1 MVREKSV
8 ELLAPAG
15 SFESMKAAVAA
26 GADAVYMG
34 GSRFGARAYADNP
47 DKDKLLEA
55 IDYVHIHGRRLYM
68 TVNTLFKEKELGEL
82 YDYLLP
88 YYEQGVDG
96 VIVQDLGAFMKI
108 REWFPELPI
117 HASTQMTVTGAYG
130 AKVLKNLGAQRVV
143 TARELSLEEIREIHR
158 QVPIEIES
166 FVHGALCYCYSGQ
179 CLMSSLIGG
188 RSGNRGMCAQPCRL
202 PYGWGDLAD
211 GYPLSLKDMSLAGH
225 LKELQDMGVASA
237 KIEGRMK
244 RPEYVYIVTK
254 VYADALREGREP
266 TADELRRLEQ
276 AFSRQ
281 GFTDGYYLGQ
291 TGPDMFG
298 VREEVKPP
306 RELFSHARAAY
317 EKGEGPGVPV
327 KFYAMIR
334 PGEPI
339 QVGVEDGQGRV
350 ATAAGKIPEPAR
362 RRPTSQE
369 EVEAQLGKT
378 GGTPFIAAG
387 MRTLVEGGLNVP
399 LSAVN
404 ALRRQVLDEL
414 SKQRTALPRRR
425 HGEFKVGAR
434 YENRREEPELY
445 VSLRHAG
452 QLTFELV
459 KAKPA
464 LITLPADEIAAHP
477 DDVKGAIQRGVPVA
491 AVLPRI
497 CFDRELPR
505 LREDLAA
512 CREIGVTDVYVGNL
526 GLVPLCKELG
536 FNLRGD
542 FGLQVFNSQGLK
554 EYKRL
559 GFQSLTASFELK
571 LAQIRDLSKA
581 VDTEIIG
588 YGRLP
593 LMITE
598 NCAVK
603 NQSGQCTCGNVNQ
616 LIDRKGFRF
625 PVEKAWGC
633 RNELLNAN
641 KIFLADKAEDWKKAG
656 LRAVRLLFTT
666 ENGVECTQ
674 VLDAYRGTG
683 AYRPNNFTRGLYYRD
698 VE

>member
-1 MVREKSV
+1 MEILS
-8 ELLAPAG
+8 PAG
-15 SFESMKAAVAA
+15 SPEALRAAVCA
-26 GADAVYMG
+26 GANAVYLGFGQFNARRGARNFSRDEFASAVSYCHLRGVKVYLTLNTLCSDREMGDAVDCAVQA
-34 GSRFGARAYADNP
+34 S
-47 DKDKLLEA
+47 KL
-55 IDYVHIHGRRLYM
+55 
-68 TVNTLFKEKELGEL
+68 
-82 YDYLLP
+82 
-88 YYEQGVDG
+88 GVDAAL
-96 VIVQDLGAFMKI
+96 IQDFKTWPLY
-108 REWFPELPI
+108 P
-117 HASTQMTVTGAYG
+117 
-130 AKVLKNLGAQRVV
+130 
-143 TARELSLEEIREIHR
+143 
-158 QVPIEIES
+158 
-166 FVHGALCYCYSGQ
+166 LCMCYSGQ
-179 CLMSSLIGG
+179 CFLSSVIGG

-202 PYGWGDLAD
+202 PYGFGDLAD
-211 GYPLSLKDMSLAGH
+211 SYPLSLKDMSLAGH
-225 LKELQDMGVASA
+225 LRELQEMGVASA

-266 TADELRRLEQ
+266 TPEELRQLEQ

-281 GFTDGYYLGQ
+281 GFTDGYYLGR

-298 VREEVKPP
+298 VREESKPP
-306 RELFSHARAAY
+306 RELFAKAKAAY

-334 PGEPI
+334 AGEPI
-339 QVGVEDGQGRV
+339 QVGVEDGEGRV

-369 EVEAQLGKT
+369 EVEAQLAKT
-378 GGTPFIAAG
+378 GGTPFAAAG
-387 MRTLVEGGLNVP
+387 MRTLVEDGLAVP

-414 SKQRTALPRRR
+414 SKQRAALPQRR
-425 HGEFKVGAR
+425 HGEYRMGAR
-434 YENRREEPELY
+434 YENRREEPDLY

-459 KAKPA
+459 KARPA

-477 DDVKGAIQRGVPVA
+477 DEVGGAIQRGVPVA

-497 CFDRELPR
+497 CFDRELDS
-505 LREDLAA
+505 LRGDLSA
-512 CREIGVTDVYVGNL
+512 CKEIGVIDAYVGNL
-526 GLVPLCKELG
+526 GLVPLCRELG
-536 FNLRGD
+536 FTLRGD

-603 NQSGQCTCGNVNQ
+603 NQSGKCTCGNVNQ
-616 LIDRKGFRF
+616 LIDRKGVRF

-641 KIFLADKAEDWKKAG
+641 KIFLADKGPDWKKAG

-666 ENGVECTQ
+666 ENGVECAQ
-674 VLDAYRGTG
+674 VLEAYRGTG
-683 AYRPNNFTRGLYYRD
+683 AYKPNNFTRGLYYRD